1 MHYLIKISL
10 SLYISLARGKLT
22 ACPACVADTSD
33 TFQIL
38 NPTTAKAP
46 IVRSIFRANIRR
58 RISIGYVLL
67 IGLCAVGIQASE
79 VVSSRLI
86 AEPAQKRLD
95 TAYLR
100 LARFSKIQERFL
112 ENNRLLLTLISRP
125 ELVSNY
131 GYHLSNNAKQLQ
143 SLLDDIAANVSIL
156 GEPDRTH
163 TEVGIG
169 LSQLEINRFV
179 KWCQKVGTNYNAK
192 LTPTLERAANASST
206 SQNAGDIQ
214 NRLIATL
221 SSSAVVELETCAL
234 QLDNMIV
241 DTQNELARA
250 NSDLASAK
258 ALETQIT
265 YLSLILSALVAIAL
279 ALINSWAITR
289 PLTKV
294 SQIAQRIS
302 REEDFSLQI
311 PVGR

>member
-1 MHYLIKISL
+1 M
-10 SLYISLARGKLT
+10 
-22 ACPACVADTSD
+22 
-33 TFQIL
+33 
-38 NPTTAKAP
+38 
-46 IVRSIFRANIRR
+46 
-58 RISIGYVLL
+58 
-67 IGLCAVGIQASE
+67 
-79 VVSSRLI
+79 
-86 AEPAQKRLD
+86 
-95 TAYLR
+95 
-100 LARFSKIQERFL
+100 
-112 ENNRLLLTLISRP
+112 
-125 ELVSNY
+125 
-131 GYHLSNNAKQLQ
+131 
-143 SLLDDIAANVSIL
+143 

-179 KWCQKVGTNYNAK
+179 KWCQKVGTNYNAT

-258 ALETQIT
+258 VLETQIT